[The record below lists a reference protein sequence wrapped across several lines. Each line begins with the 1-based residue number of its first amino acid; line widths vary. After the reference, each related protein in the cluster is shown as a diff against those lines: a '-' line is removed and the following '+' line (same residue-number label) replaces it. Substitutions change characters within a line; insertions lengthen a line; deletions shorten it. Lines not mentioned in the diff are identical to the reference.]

1 MEPDKKIVV
10 TRRKFLDLS
19 AKGAVATTALLG
31 GFPSIVPA
39 SVFGKNAPSNRI
51 NIGAIGVG
59 RISRTHDMPGVWQ
72 YDNAL
77 IMAVCDVDSKRV
89 EEGKQ
94 LVNGVYAKKTGKS
107 YDGVK
112 GYGDYRELLANKD
125 IDAVLI
131 STPDHWHAPMVVH
144 AVEAGKDV
152 YMQKPASLT
161 ISEGRLMADA
171 VKRTGRIMQVGSQ
184 QRSTTQFRYAAE
196 LVRNGR
202 IGKLK
207 TVYVG
212 LPGDPSGEV
221 EPEMPIPKNL
231 NYDMWLGTTPEV
243 YYTEKRVHPQ
253 VGYDRP
259 GWLRCE
265 QFGAGMITG
274 WGSHHID
281 CSHWAMDTE
290 YTGPIEIWGKADFP
304 KSGLWDVH
312 GIFRTEA
319 LYENGVHMIVSNELP
334 NGIKFEGTDGWIFV
348 SRGDASVTASDPIA
362 KQNAAKALDAS
373 DPKIITSVIGP
384 NEIHLPV
391 SKEHHGN
398 WLESIVSRKEPIAP
412 AEVGHR
418 SCSACL
424 LHHAAMKLP
433 RKLYWDPKKEQ
444 FKNDPEANKL
454 LARTQRSA
462 YAIKTVAS
470 SKTAKSR

>member
-1 MEPDKKIVV
+1 MN
-10 TRRKFLDLS
+10 RRTFIEQT
-19 AKGAVATTALLG
+19 AKATAIMS
-31 GFPSIVPA
+31 GFPTIVPA

-51 NIGAIGVG
+51 NIGAIGTG
-59 RISRTHDMPGVWQ
+59 RISRSHDLPGTWR

-77 IMAVCDVDSKRV
+77 VMAVCDVDSNRANDTKN
-89 EEGKQ
+89 
-94 LVNGVYAKKTGKS
+94 LVNQYYAKKSGKD

-112 GYGDYRELLANKD
+112 VYTDYRELLANKD
-125 IDAVLI
+125 IDAVLV
-131 STPDHWHAPMVVH
+131 STPDHWHAPMVIH

-161 ISEGRLMADA
+161 ISEGRMMADA
-171 VKRTGRIMQVGSQ
+171 VKRSGRIVQVGSQ
-184 QRSTTQFRYAAE
+184 QRSSKQFRYAAE

-202 IGKLK
+202 IGQLK

-212 LPGDPSGEV
+212 LPGDPGGDM

-243 YYTEKRVHPQ
+243 YYTEKRVHPHT
-253 VGYDRP
+253 GYDRP

-281 CSHWAMDTE
+281 CAHWAMDTE
-290 YTGPIEIWGKADFP
+290 YTGPIEISGKADFP
-304 KSGLWDVH
+304 KSGLWNVH

-319 LYENGVHMIVSNELP
+319 LYKNGVRMVVSNEIP
-334 NGIKFEGTDGWIFV
+334 NGIKFEGTEGWIFV
-348 SRGDASVTASDPIA
+348 SRGDAPVTASDPVD
-362 KQNAAKALDAS
+362 KQRAARALDAS
-373 DPKIITSVIGP
+373 DPKLIESVIGP
-384 NEIHLPV
+384 NEIHLPE

-398 WLESIVSRKEPIAP
+398 WLESVVSRKEPIAP

-424 LHHAAMKLP
+424 LHHAAMKLN
-433 RKLYWDPKKEQ
+433 RKLYWNPDTER
-444 FKNDPEANKL
+444 FVNDPEADKL
-454 LARTQRSA
+454 LSRPQRKA
-462 YAIKTVAS
+462 YAIA
-470 SKTAKSR
+470 AKGMKKVRG